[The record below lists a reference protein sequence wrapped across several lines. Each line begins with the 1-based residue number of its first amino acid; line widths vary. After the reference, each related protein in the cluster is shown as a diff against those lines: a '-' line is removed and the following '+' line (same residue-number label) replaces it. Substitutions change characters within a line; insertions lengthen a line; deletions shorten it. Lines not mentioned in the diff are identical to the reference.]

1 MGAPVSW
8 EEPLQPHDPLIR
20 SYKLCERWRRTVK
33 KNPEARLEMAKF
45 EQSEVMG
52 KVRWRDVYKLTKVNK
67 KKFFQKS
74 KIE

>member
-1 MGAPVSW
+1 
-8 EEPLQPHDPLIR
+8 
-20 SYKLCERWRRTVK
+20 
-33 KNPEARLEMAKF
+33 MAKF

-74 KIE
+74 KIELKTYI